1 MDHVEIIDLETN
13 TAKRCP
19 KYPLKVAGAT
29 GGLIGSSPL
38 ICGGSSPRTAA
49 CYIIGQQETV
59 AVTMT
64 TPRSDAASI
73 VFNGRLFIAGDGS
86 STEWISLEEGAT
98 PAGALPIS
106 LYGHSMELIQSTTSK
121 LILII
126 GGWSSSGGQSAK
138 TFYGNPL
145 DSPIN
150 WTDGPDL
157 MEARRYHASAIMNEG
172 TSTSVIVSGGWP
184 LTDTVEILSI
194 TGSPQDWSWKQ
205 GKFLFCFSF
214 SHPFVDFAA

>member
-13 TAKRCP
+13 TGKRCP
-19 KYPLKVAGAT
+19 KYPLKVSGAT

-38 ICGGSSPRTAA
+38 ICGGEDASYDTRDA
-49 CYIIGQQETV
+49 CYIIGQQETG

-64 TPRSDAASI
+64 TPRWLAASI
-73 VFNGRLFIAGDGS
+73 VFNGRLFIAGGYNGGS
-86 STEWISLEEGAT
+86 GRSTTEWISLEEGST

-121 LILII
+121 LVLII
-126 GGWSSSGGQSAK
+126 GGESSGDASAK

-157 MEARRYHASAIMNEG
+157 MQARYDHASAIMNEG
-172 TSTSVIVSGGWP
+172 TSTSVIVSGGWQG
-184 LTDTVEILSI
+184 LSSVEILSI

-205 GKFLFCFSF
+205 GKFY
-214 SHPFVDFAA
+214 

>member
-1 MDHVEIIDLETN
+1 MIDLETN
-13 TAKRCP
+13 TGKRCP
-19 KYPLKVAGAT
+19 NYPLKVYDAT

-38 ICGGSSPRTAA
+38 ICGGEYPTTDA

-64 TPRSDAASI
+64 TPRNSAASI
-73 VFNGRLFIAGDGS
+73 VFNGRLFIAGGLGGS
-86 STEWISLEEGAT
+86 GRLKSTEWISLEEGAT

-106 LYGHSMELIQSTTSK
+106 LYGHSMELIKTTTTK

-126 GGWSSSGGQSAK
+126 GGISSGVSAK

-150 WTDGPDL
+150 WTEGPVL
-157 MEARRYHASAIMNEG
+157 KQARGGHASAIMNEG
-172 TSTSVIVSGGWP
+172 TSTSVIVSGG
-184 LTDTVEILSI
+184 LGSGSLNSVEILSI
-194 TGSPQDWSWKQ
+194 RGSPEDWRWKE
-205 GKFLFCFSF
+205 GKF
-214 SHPFVDFAA
+214 